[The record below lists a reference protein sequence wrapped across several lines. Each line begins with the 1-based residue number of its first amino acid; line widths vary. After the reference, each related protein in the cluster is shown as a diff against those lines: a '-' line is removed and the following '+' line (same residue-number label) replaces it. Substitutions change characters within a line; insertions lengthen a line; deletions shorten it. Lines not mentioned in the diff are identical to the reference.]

1 MGAKKLVVGLGNP
14 GPRYRN
20 TPHNLGFEVVNLL
33 ASECGSSWR
42 IGERQV
48 EIAEARHEGVDFL
61 LAKPQTFMNLSGK
74 AVVAVLGRFS
84 FSMADLIVVCDD
96 LALPLGKIRIRGRG
110 SAGGHNGLKSIIE
123 SAGDSGFVRV
133 RLGILPEFEVTD
145 AAGYVLAPI
154 PLELLPTVLEMIA
167 RGKEPVKMIGSQGLL
182 PAMNRFN

>member
-1 MGAKKLVVGLGNP
+1 MGARKLVVGLGNP
-14 GPRYRN
+14 GLQYRN

-42 IGERQV
+42 MGEQRV
-48 EIAEARHEGVDFL
+48 EIAEARHEEVNFL
-61 LAKPQTFMNLSGK
+61 LVKPQTFMNLSGE
-74 AVVAVLGRFS
+74 AVLAVLGRFS

-96 LALPLGKIRIRGRG
+96 LALPLGKIRIRRRG

-145 AAGYVLAPI
+145 AANYVLSPI
-154 PLELLPTVLEMIA
+154 PLELRTSVSDMIA
-167 RGKEPVKMIGSQGLL
+167 RGKEAVKMIGSQGVIA
-182 PAMNRFN
+182 AMNRFN